1 MKNKWRLLLMCCFV
15 DFKRIIVTQSL
26 TFVLLFSSVLF
37 SEAKTS
43 NQLFK
48 IKAGKVRMKISENG
62 GRIVSLTY
70 RGQELLTQEPEHVNF
85 GSTLWTAP
93 QLDWG
98 WPPFPVLD
106 NRKYDVFK
114 SSNILKMTSKP
125 DSSSGFQ
132 IEKIWKRAGKNSVS
146 ISYRI
151 RNISN
156 RPKSVGAWEVT
167 RVQCGGLAF
176 FPEGGIGNIPESDLK
191 PDLTENGINWI
202 RIDKKPSAQN
212 KKLFSTAKEGWL
224 AYAINSLLFIKQY
237 PDIQL
242 EDYAP
247 QQGEVEIYTDKN
259 KSYAEL
265 ENHGAYRVLLPG
277 ESLVYPVIWY
287 VLPFPTHTEAGNE
300 QLSELVR
307 KIINIPKPQIV
318 NQ

>member
-1 MKNKWRLLLMCCFV
+1 MKNRWHVVFICCFV
-15 DFKRIIVTQSL
+15 VFKRIIGIQSL
-26 TFVLLFSSVLF
+26 TFVLLFLSVLF

-70 RGQELLTQEPEHVNF
+70 QGQELLTQEPEHVNF

-98 WPPFPVLD
+98 WPPFPILD
-106 NRKYDVFK
+106 NQKYDVVK
-114 SSNILKMTSKP
+114 SGNILKMTSNP

-132 IEKIWKRAGKNSVS
+132 IEKVWKQAGENSVY
-146 ISYRI
+146 ISYCI

-156 RPKSVGAWEVT
+156 HPQSVGAWEVT
-167 RVQCGGLAF
+167 RVRCGGLAF
-176 FPEGGIGNIPESDLK
+176 FPEGESGNIPELDLK
-191 PDLTENGINWI
+191 PDLIENGISWVC
-202 RIDKKPSAQN
+202 IDKNPSTQN

-224 AYAINSLLFIKQY
+224 AYAINNLLFIKQY
-237 PDIQL
+237 PDIQM

-247 QQGEVEIYTDKN
+247 QQGEVEIYVDKN
-259 KSYAEL
+259 KSYVEL

-277 ESLVYPVIWY
+277 ESFVYPVIWY
-287 VLPFPTHTEAGNE
+287 VLPFPTKIEAGNE
-300 QLSELVR
+300 QLYKLVR
-307 KIINIPKPQIV
+307 KIINMPKSQIF
-318 NQ
+318 NK